1 MDSCHGPHWHL
12 SLYEYFTAAHTPC
25 RSSKCSRNTQLQ
37 IPRITQGYTKWCITI
52 LIILH
57 VYCVTACHILALKM
71 SALCVP
77 QINTICIQDII
88 FALIDI
94 KCQPVRRCSYRG
106 GHLGHKDVWCK
117 HFALI
122 NVMWLLP
129 FSEEIMQTLVGYSS
143 KSSELKSCQVFI
155 N

>member
-1 MDSCHGPHWHL
+1 MVHIGT
-12 SLYEYFTAAHTPC
+12 YPC
-25 RSSKCSRNTQLQ
+25 MNISQQLTL
-37 IPRITQGYTKWCITI
+37 PVDPVSVAETHSYRYLESHGYTKWCITI

-106 GHLGHKDVWCK
+106 GHLGHKDVCG
-117 HFALI
+117 A
-122 NVMWLLP
+122 N
-129 FSEEIMQTLVGYSS
+129 TLH
-143 KSSELKSCQVFI
+143 
-155 N
+155 

>member
-1 MDSCHGPHWHL
+1 MTTLLFGNHILVMQLEIQWQEEQREKVILWVILDSCHGPHWHL

-106 GHLGHKDVWCK
+106 GHLGQKDVCG
-117 HFALI
+117 A
-122 NVMWLLP
+122 N
-129 FSEEIMQTLVGYSS
+129 TLH
-143 KSSELKSCQVFI
+143 
-155 N
+155 